1 MLVFADEYCSH
12 VARGEL
18 TFMMRSGRK
27 VPTPAIPMP
36 DLAVPYAAPAPVK
49 LETTWS
55 AFVMLV
61 RREVGNWE
69 KRTAKDHGGCDAGLV
84 RENMV
89 SGPGC
94 CSSRVTVAW

>member
-1 MLVFADEYCSH
+1 MLVSADKYCSRT
-12 VARGEL
+12 AGEKL

-55 AFVMLV
+55 AFVILIKMSSWKSGEPYCQRSWRL
-61 RREVGNWE
+61 RCRPGKRE
-69 KRTAKDHGGCDAGLV
+69 HC
-84 RENMV
+84 
-89 SGPGC
+89 
-94 CSSRVTVAW
+94 